1 MSGYRYRD
9 GGDKENINWGGG
21 EQYTFCGFF
30 CWKSEWI
37 AEVSVQPGQSF
48 TKGVFFFLFSLPFQN
63 NDSDWD
69 NNNLA
74 DKPLLPVAVTSG

>member
-1 MSGYRYRD
+1 MSGYRYGD
-9 GGDKENINWGGG
+9 GGDKENINWGG
-21 EQYTFCGFF
+21 ERYTVCGFY
-30 CWKSEWI
+30 CWQSERI

-48 TKGVFFFLFSLPFQN
+48 TKGVFFFLFSLSFQN
-63 NDSDWD
+63 NDSDQD